1 MQTAIAG
8 IILLGVLVF
17 IHELGHFLV
26 AKLCGVRVLT
36 FSLGFGPKI
45 LGFQLGETEYKI
57 SILPLGGF
65 VQMFGENPDEELSE
79 EEKTR
84 SFMHQVLW
92 KKAAIAAAGP
102 IFNFI
107 LPVFVFWTMLGG
119 VQERIQPVIGT
130 VFHGGPAQVAQ
141 LKTGDR
147 VLAVNGQPIKTFS
160 EMVEQVSALP
170 DEEVRFKIQ
179 RDAETLDVTVK
190 TLAVP
195 STNPLEKDKK
205 VGRIGIGAGKQ
216 KAKVAIGP
224 QSIAAMAGLQTGDE
238 ILKWDNQ
245 AVSSIQHLYALLDT
259 DKNQAHQLEI
269 QRKEEKRT
277 LILPPIGATEPP
289 SSEDTALANPD
300 PILPT
305 PEVKRFAVTAE
316 EIKTATTAHT
326 QTMSAARQLLARQ
339 KERGGIAFYEGVLAD
354 VKKGTPADKMGLQK
368 GDRFLAYNQKPLN
381 AWATFHQE
389 LTSKPDEVH
398 RIAVLRG
405 ETIFLTTFRMAP
417 YQDPEMRGMP
427 EKKVLGHVAASAV
440 HSPETFV
447 RDIPWLEAFPQAID
461 ETVKITVL
469 TLKGL
474 WALVNLEM
482 PLDTLGGPIM
492 IFDLAGKAAEQGKGM
507 FLFLLCLIS
516 VNLGILNL
524 LPIPVLDGG
533 HLLMF
538 GIEAIQRKPINL
550 ATRALATR
558 IGLFLLLALMVT
570 AIGNDILRYF
580 G

>member
-17 IHELGHFLV
+17 FHELGHFLV

-45 LGFQLGETEYKI
+45 LGFQIGETEYKI

-65 VQMFGENPDEELSE
+65 VRMFGENPDEELTE
-79 EEKTR
+79 EEKAR

-130 VFHGGPAQVAQ
+130 VFHGGPAQLAQ
-141 LKTGDR
+141 LQTGDR
-147 VLAVNGQPIKTFS
+147 VLAVNDQPIQTFS

-170 DEEVRFKIQ
+170 AAEVRFKIQ
-179 RDAETLDVTVK
+179 RNTETMDVKVQ

-205 VGRIGIGAGKQ
+205 VGRIGIGAGQQ
-216 KAKVAIGP
+216 KAKLAIWP
-224 QSIAAMAGLQTGDE
+224 QSIAAMAGLETGDE
-238 ILKWDNQ
+238 VLKWDNQ
-245 AVSSIQHLYALLDT
+245 PVTSIQHLYKLLDT

-277 LILPPIGATEPP
+277 LILPPVGSTGSQPPINTGEKEPKP
-289 SSEDTALANPD
+289 S
-300 PILPT
+300 LPL
-305 PEVKRFAVTAE
+305 PEIKRFAVTAE
-316 EIKTATTAHT
+316 EIKTVANTHT
-326 QTMSAARQLLARQ
+326 QTLSQARELLTQQ
-339 KERGGIAFYEGVLAD
+339 KKRGGIAFYEGVVAD
-354 VKKGTPADKMGLQK
+354 IKKDTPADKMGLEK
-368 GDRFLAYNQKPLN
+368 GDRFLAYNQKPLT

-389 LTSKPDEVH
+389 LASKPDDVH
-398 RIAVLRG
+398 SVAVVRG
-405 ETIFLTTFRMAP
+405 ETVFLATFRMAP
-417 YQDPEMRGMP
+417 YQDPKMRGMP

-440 HSPETFV
+440 HAPATFV
-447 RDIPWLEAFPQAID
+447 RDIPWLEAFPKAVD

>member
-65 VQMFGENPDEELSE
+65 VRMFGENPDEELSE
-79 EEKTR
+79 EEKAR

-130 VFHGGPAQVAQ
+130 VFHGGPAQMAQ

-160 EMVEQVSALP
+160 EMVEHVSALP

-179 RDAETLDVTVK
+179 RNTETLDVTVQ

-205 VGRIGIGAGKQ
+205 LGRIGIGAGKQ

-245 AVSSIQHLYALLDT
+245 AVTSIQHLYALLDT
-259 DKNQAHQLEI
+259 DKTKPTNWKYNGGE
-269 QRKEEKRT
+269 RT
-277 LILPPIGATEPP
+277 LILPPIGATASP
-289 SSEDTALANPD
+289 SSEDTAPTNPE
-300 PILPT
+300 PTLPT

-316 EIKTATTAHT
+316 EIKTATAAHPSPVRGA
-326 QTMSAARQLLARQ
+326 SAAQQ
-339 KERGGIAFYEGVLAD
+339 KERGGIALAK
-354 VKKGTPADKMGLQK
+354 VCWPMLKREPPRIKWAFKKGTGFWP
-368 GDRFLAYNQKPLN
+368 
-381 AWATFHQE
+381 
-389 LTSKPDEVH
+389 
-398 RIAVLRG
+398 
-405 ETIFLTTFRMAP
+405 TIKSL
-417 YQDPEMRGMP
+417 
-427 EKKVLGHVAASAV
+427 
-440 HSPETFV
+440 
-447 RDIPWLEAFPQAID
+447 
-461 ETVKITVL
+461 
-469 TLKGL
+469 
-474 WALVNLEM
+474 
-482 PLDTLGGPIM
+482 
-492 IFDLAGKAAEQGKGM
+492 
-507 FLFLLCLIS
+507 
-516 VNLGILNL
+516 
-524 LPIPVLDGG
+524 
-533 HLLMF
+533 
-538 GIEAIQRKPINL
+538 
-550 ATRALATR
+550 
-558 IGLFLLLALMVT
+558 
-570 AIGNDILRYF
+570 
-580 G
+580 